1 MTYGNLTKKKYL
13 KYGIERFLQS
23 ALILPVIV
31 EALALIK
38 EQESLE
44 ESEVEDHYIDTI
56 WADSLIAVLKKHG
69 IDELATCNRNLTDL
83 ANMILNDVAAD
94 AINDLMQKMK
104 DWSTIRQEED
114 IL

>member
-1 MTYGNLTKKKYL
+1 
-13 KYGIERFLQS
+13 
-23 ALILPVIV
+23 V
-31 EALALIK
+31 
-38 EQESLE
+38 
-44 ESEVEDHYIDTI
+44 
-56 WADSLIAVLKKHG
+56 
-69 IDELATCNRNLTDL
+69 TDL